1 MISQCLLV
9 FAMAYVVGSI
19 SFAVLISKLYGI
31 DILHAGSGNPGSTN
45 VKRCVGKMAGNVVF
59 LLDFLKGFTVTYL
72 PICLNPLHV
81 MSLPLAYVAFIG
93 SVLGHCHSIFLKFR
107 GGKGVATTMGGL
119 AALMPGALLIGGT
132 IWSIVFRASRFVS
145 LASLCFALSLP
156 LSAFLLSYPKA
167 TLVVA
172 WILMIFIFI
181 RHHANI
187 KRLLNGTEERFTSG

>member
-9 FAMAYVVGSI
+9 FAIAYLIGSI

-31 DILHAGSGNPGSTN
+31 DILHVGSGNPGSTN
-45 VKRCVGKMAGNVVF
+45 VKRCVGKAAGNIVF

-72 PICLNPLHV
+72 PIGLNPLHV
-81 MSLPLAYVAFIG
+81 MSLPLAYIALIG
-93 SVLGHCHSIFLKFR
+93 SILGHCHSIFLKFR

-119 AALMPGALLIGGT
+119 AALMPGALLIGGV

-145 LASLCFALSLP
+145 LASLCFAFSLP
-156 LSAFLLSYPKA
+156 LSAYFFSYPKE
-167 TLVVA
+167 TLIVS
-172 WILMIFIFI
+172 WILMVFIFI

-187 KRLLNGTEERFTSG
+187 KKLLNGTEERFTSA

>member
-1 MISQCLLV
+1 MLSQCFFV
-9 FAMAYVVGSI
+9 FLIAYLVGSI

-31 DILHAGSGNPGSTN
+31 DILQAGSGNPGSTN

-81 MSLPLAYVAFIG
+81 MSLPLAYVAFLG
-93 SVLGHCHSIFLKFR
+93 SILGHCCSIFLQFR
-107 GGKGVATTMGGL
+107 GGKGIATTMGGL
-119 AALMPGALLIGGT
+119 AALMPGALFMGGI
-132 IWSIVFRASRFVS
+132 IWGIIFRASRFVS

-156 LSAFLLSYPKA
+156 LSAYLFSYPTG
-167 TLVVA
+167 TLTVS

-187 KRLLNGTEERFTSG
+187 RRLLKGTEPRFPTV